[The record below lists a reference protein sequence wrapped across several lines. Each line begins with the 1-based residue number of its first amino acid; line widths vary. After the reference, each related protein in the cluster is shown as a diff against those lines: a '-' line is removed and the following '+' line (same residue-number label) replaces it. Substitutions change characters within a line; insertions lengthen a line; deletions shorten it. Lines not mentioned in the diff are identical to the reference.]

1 MLFSRHHNSI
11 LKILSFKERGVRNTM
26 MMLNDDQKQYGVV
39 TASSGNHGTAI
50 TYNASQLG
58 IPSIVVMPVKAPLTK
73 RANAEKHG
81 GQIILHGK
89 NMAEAKRHAITLAK
103 EKKMMYING

>member
-1 MLFSRHHNSI
+1 MF
-11 LKILSFKERGVRNTM
+11 SFKERGVRNTVM
-26 MMLNDDQKQYGVV
+26 VLSEEQKKFGVA
-39 TASSGNHGTAI
+39 TASSGNHGTAV

-58 IPSIVVMPVKAPLTK
+58 IPSIVVMPLQASLAKIT
-73 RANAEKHG
+73 NAERHG

-89 NMAEAKRHAITLAK
+89 NMAEAKRHAMTLAK